1 MLRIK
6 TQSYGSDQ
14 LALITALENAS
25 VNVMIADC
33 NRRIIFM
40 NEALKSFLS
49 NAEKD
54 IQTDLPHFKVEGLI
68 GQTID
73 VFHKNPEHQ
82 KAMLSRMDRRLDAT
96 IAVGGVMFDL
106 IAKPLTDHKGKRI
119 GTMVEWIDAA
129 RRIALAD
136 FEAQVNAIGEFQ
148 AVIQFD
154 LDGTILD
161 ANKNFLTATGYELD
175 DIVGQHHRIFCDP
188 TYAASPDYEA
198 FWEQL
203 RRGQHSS
210 GEYKRFHK
218 DGRPIWISAIY
229 APLRDSNG
237 DFVKVAKFATDITAE
252 MEARQRR
259 EADQKEIWKDLEQI
273 AMSVSTASGQAG
285 QASSA
290 AQQTSDNVQTV
301 AAGIEE
307 LVGSVREINQQ
318 VVEANAISQQASNE
332 AENTNAVVSGL
343 SEAAQEISN
352 VIRLI
357 SDIAEQTN
365 LLALNATIEAAR
377 AGDAGRGFA
386 VVAAEVKSLANQTA
400 KATEEIS
407 SRINAVQNSTSQAV
421 TAIGS
426 ISQTIAKVNEI
437 SSIIAAAVEEQS
449 ATTSEMSQSMQIAAG
464 GVQQITDG
472 VRDIAEQTRII
483 DASTNKVQKVSARM
497 A

>member
-1 MLRIK
+1 MLGIG
-6 TQSYGSDQ
+6 TANYGSAKS
-14 LALITALENAS
+14 ALLTALENVS

-33 NRRIIFM
+33 DRRIIFI
-40 NEALKSFLS
+40 NEALKSFLGD
-49 NAEKD
+49 AEKD
-54 IQTDLPHFKVEGLI
+54 IQVDLPHFKVDGLV

-73 VFHKNPEHQ
+73 VFHKDPDHQ
-82 KAMLSRMDRRLDAT
+82 KTMIAQMRDRMDAT
-96 IAVGGVMFDL
+96 ITVGGVMFDL
-106 IAKPLTDHKGKRI
+106 IAKPLMSRNGKRI
-119 GTMVEWIDAA
+119 GTMVEWVDAA
-129 RRIALAD
+129 RRVALAD

-154 LDGTILD
+154 LDGKILY
-161 ANKNFLTATGYELD
+161 ANKNFLAATGYDLD
-175 DIVGQHHRIFCDP
+175 EIVGQHHRIFCDP
-188 TYAASPDYEA
+188 AYAASPEYTA

-203 RRGQHSS
+203 RSGRHSS
-210 GEYKRFHK
+210 GDYQRFHK

-229 APLRDSNG
+229 APLRDSHGN
-237 DFVKVAKFATDITAE
+237 FVKVAKFATDITAE
-252 MEARQRR
+252 MEQRQRR
-259 EADQKEIWKDLEQI
+259 EAAQEEIRQDLEQI
-273 AMSVSTASGQAG
+273 AMSVSTASDQAN
-285 QASSA
+285 QASNA
-290 AQQTSDNVQTV
+290 AEQTSDNVQTV

-318 VVEANAISQQASNE
+318 AVEANAISQQASNE
-332 AENTNAVVSGL
+332 VENTNAVVSGL

-386 VVAAEVKSLANQTA
+386 VVAAEVKTLATQTA
-400 KATEEIS
+400 RATEEIS
-407 SRINAVQNSTSQAV
+407 NRINAVQASTGQAV

-449 ATTSEMSQSMQIAAG
+449 ATTSEMSQSMQVAAG
-464 GVQQITDG
+464 GVRQITEG

-483 DASTNKVQKVSARM
+483 DASTNKVQEVSARM